1 MQELRQESEIRW
13 KAQSKVGTI
22 NANSLNYS
30 RNIPAFDVSNIP
42 IIASDI
48 KSEIKQSVAKDI
60 LNTKKSQW
68 NPSVLLDRSREYH
81 QQISLNQLH
90 YHKRIKYHHS
100 NFLSLT
106 IDGLRPNLEIKKGIK
121 F

>member
-90 YHKRIKYHHS
+90 
-100 NFLSLT
+100 F
-106 IDGLRPNLEIKKGIK
+106 EIRKAGGAAMDPMTMLPSRRG
-121 F
+121 